1 MQTIWILGATGQG
14 GRTIARELVAGGADV
29 VLVGRDRS
37 RLTTVAESL
46 GGTVRTQMAPG
57 LPELVTLMG
66 AEKPAVVVNTIGPF
80 SVTTMALARASMAA
94 GSHYVDLA
102 NELEPVRAL
111 LDLDADAR
119 SQGVTLV
126 TGAGFGVLATETL
139 VIGLR
144 GDRPA
149 AESARVA
156 ALPAVDGM
164 GSAVLASVIDAVAH
178 GGRRYRDGHLVRTR
192 LGADHAR
199 IPLPDLPA
207 RDALAVPTGELE
219 AAHRASGAGDVLAY
233 SGEVPSG
240 RMVRALLPAVSALLA
255 VRPIRA
261 GLQRFVSR
269 MRLSPPVKSGDV
281 SWAYARLQWPDGTHR
296 EAWLRTG
303 EGYDFTAKVAAHTAA
318 RISNGAAKA
327 GAFTP
332 GALFGTDLARDAGAE
347 IITTENLGGTTH
359 YLVSPRG
366 TTPADPARRS

>member
-1 MQTIWILGATGQG
+1 MQTIWILGATGKG
-14 GRTIARELVAGGADV
+14 GRAIACELAAVDGVDV
-29 VLVGRDRS
+29 VLVGRHHG

-46 GGTVRTQMAPG
+46 GGTVGTQMAPG
-57 LPELVTLMG
+57 LTELVTLIG

-80 SVTTMALARASMAA
+80 GVTTIPLARACIAA

-102 NELEPVRAL
+102 NELEPVREL
-111 LDLDADAR
+111 LELDADAR
-119 SQGVTLV
+119 SQRVTLV

-219 AAHRASGAGDVLAY
+219 AAHRASGAGTVLAF

-240 RMVRALLPAVSALLA
+240 RTARALLPAVSALLA
-255 VRPIRA
+255 VRLIRA
-261 GLQRFVSR
+261 VLQRFVSR
-269 MRLSPPVKSGDV
+269 MRLSPPVKAGEV
-281 SWAYARLQWPDGTHR
+281 SWAYARLEWAGGTHR

-303 EGYDFTAKVAAHTAA
+303 EGYGFTAKVAAHTAA
-318 RISNGAAKA
+318 RISNGAAEA

-332 GALFGTDLARDAGAE
+332 GALFGTDLARDACAE
-347 IITTENLGGTTH
+347 IITPDGVT
-359 YLVSPRG
+359 R
-366 TTPADPARRS
+366 

>member
-1 MQTIWILGATGQG
+1 
-14 GRTIARELVAGGADV
+14 
-29 VLVGRDRS
+29 
-37 RLTTVAESL
+37 
-46 GGTVRTQMAPG
+46 
-57 LPELVTLMG
+57 
-66 AEKPAVVVNTIGPF
+66 
-80 SVTTMALARASMAA
+80 
-94 GSHYVDLA
+94 
-102 NELEPVRAL
+102 

-119 SQGVTLV
+119 SHGVTLV

-139 VIGLR
+139 VIELR
-144 GDRPA
+144 SDRPA
-149 AESARVA
+149 VERARVA
-156 ALPAVDGM
+156 ALPAVDEM
-164 GSAVLASVIDAVAH
+164 GSAVLASVIDAVAY

-219 AAHRASGAGDVLAY
+219 AAHRASGAGTVLAY

-240 RMVRALLPAVSALLA
+240 RMTRALLPAVSALLA

-261 GLQRFVSR
+261 VLQRFVSR
-269 MRLSPPVKSGDV
+269 MRLRPPVKSGEV
-281 SWAYARLQWPDGTHR
+281 SWAYARLDWPDGTHR

-303 EGYDFTAKVAAHTAA
+303 EGYGFTAKVAAHTAA

-347 IITTENLGGTTH
+347 IITPDGVT
-359 YLVSPRG
+359 R
-366 TTPADPARRS
+366 

>member
-1 MQTIWILGATGQG
+1 VQTIWVLGATGNG
-14 GRTIARELVAGGADV
+14 GRAIARELVAISRADV
-29 VLVGRDRS
+29 VLVGRDHS
-37 RLTTVAESL
+37 RLSTIAESL
-46 GGTVRTQMAPG
+46 GGNVRTQLATG
-57 LPELVTLMG
+57 LTELVTLIG
-66 AEKPAVVVNTIGPF
+66 AERPAVVVNTIGPF
-80 SVTTMALARASMAA
+80 SVTAMPLARASMAA

-102 NELEPVRAL
+102 NELEPVRDL

-119 SQGVTLV
+119 SQGVALV

-139 VIGLR
+139 VIGVR

-149 AESARVA
+149 AQSATIA
-156 ALPAVDGM
+156 ALPAVDEM

-178 GGRRYRDGHLVRTR
+178 GGRRYRDGHLVRSR
-192 LGADHAR
+192 LGADQAR

-207 RDALAVPTGELE
+207 RDALAVPSGELE

-233 SGEVPSG
+233 SSEVPSG
-240 RMVRALLPAVSALLA
+240 RMVRALLPVVSALLA

-261 GLQRFVSR
+261 GLQWFVSR
-269 MRLSPPVKSGDV
+269 TRLRPPVKSGEV
-281 SWAYARLQWPDGTHR
+281 SWAYARLKWGDGTQR

-303 EGYDFTAKVAAHTAA
+303 EGYGFTAKVAAHTAA

-347 IITTENLGGTTH
+347 IITPDGVT
-359 YLVSPRG
+359 R
-366 TTPADPARRS
+366 